1 MQCTLLGHVMSHP
14 PAEHSAP
21 WTWCLPVWRGGGVAL
36 RVWARRFTVARR
48 SHNGNSSSGERPVAK
63 PNTSTGS
70 REPRVRGQMWFQV
83 NAGSSWGVKVRW
95 KRMLRLKSCCF
106 LFLWHD
112 SLFFF
117 FFLQESGSKR
127 TQFDH
132 VFFVSA
138 PLSRWGKNK
147 QCVVFHHWWINNRS
161 ICCRDH
167 ITQAFTHSIRL

>member
-83 NAGSSWGVKVRW
+83 NTGSSLGG
-95 KRMLRLKSCCF
+95 KSKMEAHIAPQK
-106 LFLWHD
+106 L
-112 SLFFF
+112 LFFVFMAWLTVF